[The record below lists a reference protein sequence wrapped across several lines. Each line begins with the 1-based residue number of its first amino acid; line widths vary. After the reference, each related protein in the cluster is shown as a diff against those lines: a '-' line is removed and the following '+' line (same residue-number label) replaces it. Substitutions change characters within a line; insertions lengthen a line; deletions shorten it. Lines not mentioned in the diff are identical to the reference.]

1 MRLGRHISRALAEVG
16 LTPAQYRVLAFL
28 AEGDAL
34 ASKMAGD
41 MEVTRPSVT
50 ALIDGL
56 AERGLVRRE
65 AHPTD
70 RRRRTLRITD
80 AGRLALAGGDDVATL
95 SLRNIGTHLDADDAN
110 DAIEC
115 LATWNHAVGCYHSE
129 RQRER
134 QTT

>member
-1 MRLGRHISRALAEVG
+1 MRLSRHISRALAEVE

-28 AEGDAL
+28 VEGDAL

-56 AERGLVRRE
+56 AERDLVRRE

-80 AGRLALAGGDDVATL
+80 AGRLALARGDNVATL
-95 SLRNIGTHLDADDAN
+95 SLRNIGIHLDGDDT
-110 DAIEC
+110 DHAIEC
-115 LATWNHAVGCYHSE
+115 LATWNQAVGCYRSE

-134 QTT
+134 RST